1 MRLYDSRTN
10 HQASMERLYA
20 YCGISR
26 QGFYQAKARLAKE
39 QEMIKELLG
48 QVRTYREKK
57 DRRAGSRSLYYNLDI
72 KSQFDIGITKFEKI
86 IALTG
91 YSLMPLRKRVI
102 TTTSCYSSRAYP
114 NLTNGLIIRN
124 INELVAGDLTYL
136 TIGRLR
142 RYLFCLTDVYSG
154 RLVGHCQEEQMR
166 AEEAHCA
173 LMMWIN
179 LRGMPAIK
187 DHCIHHTDGGSQYF
201 SALYLNTLKLLNLK
215 ISVADNCLEN
225 GFAEQRNGLIKNH
238 FLSTLDFQSESH
250 FNKSFEKMVYFYNY
264 ERKQKRL
271 GWRSPVEFEN
281 QLSTMK
287 VKPEWRLYDFR

>member
-1 MRLYDSRTN
+1 MKLHDSRT
-10 HQASMERLYA
+10 HDKVSMERLYA
-20 YCGISR
+20 YCGITR

-39 QEMIKELLG
+39 QEIIEKLLR
-48 QVRTYREKK
+48 QVTAYRKKK
-57 DRRAGSRSLYYNLDI
+57 DRRAGSRGLYYNLDI
-72 KSQFDIGITKFEKI
+72 KSQFDIGITKFEQI
-86 IALTG
+86 IALAG

-102 TTTSCYSSRAYP
+102 TTKSCYSSRAYP
-114 NLTNGLIIRN
+114 NLTNGLIIRD

-136 TIGRLR
+136 TIGKLR

-154 RLVGHCQEEQMR
+154 RLVGHCLGKQMR

-173 LMMWIN
+173 LIMWID
-179 LRGMPAIK
+179 LRGEPAIM
-187 DHCIHHTDGGSQYF
+187 DLCIHHTDGGRQYF
-201 SALYLNTLKLLNLK
+201 SALYLNTLKSLNLK

-225 GFAEQRNGLIKNH
+225 GFAEQRNGLIRNH
-238 FLSTLDFQSESH
+238 FLATLDIRSESH
-250 FNKSFEKMVYFYNY
+250 FNKSFDKMVYFYNY

-287 VKPEWRLYDFR
+287 TKPEWRLYDFG